1 MALPSS
7 IASVFAYASSGNV
20 LWNLSIILNVFYII
34 GSYLGAVLVIRNG
47 ARIIRPIMICVV
59 GLLIIKIVFDMV

>member
-1 MALPSS
+1 MFLALC
-7 IASVFAYASSGNV
+7 Y
-20 LWNLSIILNVFYII
+20 YKE
-34 GSYLGAVLVIRNG
+34 LVIRNG